1 MLGGAQTGRED
12 RMTPE
17 WIVEQVVKAESN
29 DHKQS
34 TDVWP
39 YDGVRGK
46 NVQRKHCHT
55 LSHKREEKRERERER
70 EKASTCWTRWEEA
83 HER

>member
-1 MLGGAQTGRED
+1 M
-12 RMTPE
+12 RMPE
-17 WIVEQVVKAESN
+17 WIVENVVKAESN

-39 YDGVRGK
+39 YDGGRGK
-46 NVQRKHCHT
+46 SVQGKHCHT
-55 LSHKREEKRERERER
+55 KRKKRERERER
-70 EKASTCWTRWEEA
+70 ASTCWTRWEEA